1 MVRAASGWQ
10 RVKHGQE
17 LAKMVRAASGWQG
30 VKHGQELAEMIAR
43 LAVGGAG
50 EGRNI

>member
-10 RVKHGQE
+10 R
-17 LAKMVRAASGWQG
+17 